1 MRVSIFAALLLSL
14 LTCAAGAAGMYVYLT
29 RQYEVRQVARLGPA
43 EVAETGET
51 NRVKSGSS
59 VPDSDVKPDPGK
71 ANVSSSP
78 KEAPFTPTE
87 MPKAESA
94 LPGGPT
100 SKSEQ
105 IPAKSLDEPKLTGD
119 EARLDEARKAAEA
132 AKKEIE
138 ELGDLNEL
146 FDKRVDFSV
155 SVSGRVSDSA
165 GNPVAGAEVFAD
177 INERLGSES
186 SVMMVSF
193 NDSGEKVATSDNG
206 GNFSGTVK
214 GKVGEKAQVTL
225 VMRAKAKGYAE
236 SKKVNVEAKHGET
249 KSDIRLTLQGAGSV
263 RGRVVDANGTGL
275 AGVTVSLSSQRGS
288 AAFGEDIVVFGGP
301 GKNSALTD
309 AAGIYQIEDVAEG
322 SYTLSLRA
330 PGYREKS
337 GPRAVDV
344 KPDQVSQL
352 DSDFVLAATTCL
364 RARLVGADTK
374 PLQGWATVELTPAG
388 GGAVQ
393 RLNAAVT
400 EDGTLVINDPPVGE
414 FNVVVKLWG
423 YFDSASAFCVF
434 NQDQTTDMGT
444 LTLTPNPEAG
454 KGARRIRVGKSTK

>member
-1 MRVSIFAALLLSL
+1 MRVSILAALLLCL
-14 LTCAAGAAGMYVYLT
+14 LTCAAGAAGMYVYLSH
-29 RQYEVRQVARLGPA
+29 QYEQRQIARHEPTNDLGPPD
-43 EVAETGET
+43 TG
-51 NRVKSGSS
+51 RVKGGELALDP
-59 VPDSDVKPDPGK
+59 VVKPATNHSD
-71 ANVSSSP
+71 SP
-78 KEAPFTPTE
+78 QP
-87 MPKAESA
+87 PKDVHNSHIDRSTTESA
-94 LPGGPT
+94 YPNESST
-100 SKSEQ
+100 KSEPL
-105 IPAKSLDEPKLTGD
+105 PAKATEGRKLTGE
-119 EARLDEARKAAEA
+119 EARVDEARKAAED
-132 AKKEIE
+132 AKDEIE
-138 ELGDLNEL
+138 EISDLGEL

-177 INERLGSES
+177 INERLGSET

-193 NDSGEKVATSDNG
+193 SDSGEKVATTDNG

-236 SKKVNVEAKHGET
+236 SKKVSIEAKSGDT
-249 KSDIRLTLQGAGSV
+249 KSDIRLSLQGAGSV
-263 RGRVVDANGTGL
+263 RGRVVDASGTGV
-275 AGVTVSLSSQRGS
+275 AGVTVSLSSQRG
-288 AAFGEDIVVFGGP
+288 AGGLGEDIAVFGGP
-301 GKNSALTD
+301 GKNSALSD
-309 AAGIYQIEDVAEG
+309 ASGTYQIEDVAEG
-322 SYTLSLRA
+322 SYTLNLRA

-344 KPDQVSQL
+344 KADQVSQL

-364 RARLVGADTK
+364 RAILVGADSK
-374 PLQGWATVELTPAG
+374 PLQGWATVEFTPTG
-388 GGAVQ
+388 GGAFQ
-393 RLNAAVT
+393 RLNAALNA
-400 EDGTLVINDPPVGE
+400 DGALVINEPPVGD

-423 YFDSASAFCVF
+423 YFDSASTFCVF